1 MIRLLVPVAALLIAA
16 LAAASAFRR
25 TRREPVAPVGE
36 PLRPAATRAFMWRS
50 AGLLLGVIVALRL
63 AFAPPSWL
71 GLGLAVTAPALA
83 LCILLGVLA
92 GELSGYTS
100 RGPARS
106 ATLSARS
113 VRSYLPSVATR
124 WTAGLTVV
132 LAGLLT
138 ATTAT
143 GSPDD
148 QGRAGRSL
156 TVLCGGG
163 VGELSSSSY
172 GPWPGLFYSAPIGG
186 GTLAGLIAGGV
197 VLHRIAHR
205 PRPGAEVEGPD
216 DALRRRSSR
225 MVMSAA
231 GLLVATSLTGAAL
244 FAGSAM
250 INVDCAPVWLTAL
263 GWLTLA
269 TAALGFVSAAG
280 FASVLLIPGR
290 IPVGAPR

>member
-1 MIRLLVPVAALLIAA
+1 MIRLLVPFGALLIAA
-16 LAAASAFRR
+16 LAAGSVLRRSRHERVAS
-25 TRREPVAPVGE
+25 VGE
-36 PLRPAATRAFMWRS
+36 PLRRAATRAFLWRS
-50 AGLLLGVIVALRL
+50 AGLLLGVVLALRL

-71 GLGLAVTAPALA
+71 GLGLAITAPALA

-92 GELSGYTS
+92 GELSGYTN

-106 ATLSARS
+106 AILHPRS
-113 VRSYLPSVATR
+113 VGAYLPPVATR
-124 WTAGLTVV
+124 WTSGLTLI

-156 TVLCGGG
+156 TLLCGGG
-163 VGELSSSSY
+163 IGELYSSSH

-186 GTLAGLIAGGV
+186 GVVLGLAAAAV

-216 DALRRRSSR
+216 DVLRRRSSR

-231 GLLVATSLTGAAL
+231 GLLVATSLTGAAF

-250 INVDCAPVWLTAL
+250 VSVDCPPAWLTLL
-263 GWLTLA
+263 GWLALGI
-269 TAALGFVSAAG
+269 AALAFVSAAVFG
-280 FASVLLIPGR
+280 SVLLVPGR
-290 IPVGAPR
+290 IPVGAAR